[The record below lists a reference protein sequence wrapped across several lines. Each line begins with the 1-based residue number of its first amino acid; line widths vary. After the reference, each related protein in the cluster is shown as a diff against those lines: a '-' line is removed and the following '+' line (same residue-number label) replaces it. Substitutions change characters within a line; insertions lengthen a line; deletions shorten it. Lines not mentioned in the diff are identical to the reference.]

1 MRTKPEKNKNSPVR
15 ALTWQESAKSK
26 GFELPEEFEGV
37 KVVNFSYLDV
47 QMLENNIQKL
57 PAQCRVYGE
66 SEEHISELARS
77 IDAVGLKEA
86 AIATKDTLT
95 GDLMPLT
102 HHRLK
107 AYSELKRK
115 KIPCFEVEITP
126 YGQMSHSR
134 ILLDYIGPLGLNKEK
149 PPALPMSQADILA
162 YLNELHHT
170 FSQFGAYKQ
179 GSDVFEKGI
188 KKYLKKIVPTWT
200 EGNRTKVYNN
210 FMDGVRPRKMEP
222 LDSRKVA
229 SLLKDNSEDPG
240 WDLDKNIITHI
251 MKNESI
257 FPNSGALQK
266 LIYEESLSYSG
277 NDFQKKMSQ
286 VKIRLITYE
295 GSISGKSD
303 KKVKENRNAFKNTI
317 TNLNVHKNAQHI
329 FPWNVDE
336 IVVMP
341 QILQP
346 PTQKETKPVSFKWDA
361 AKQEFV

>member
-1 MRTKPEKNKNSPVR
+1 
-15 ALTWQESAKSK
+15 
-26 GFELPEEFEGV
+26 
-37 KVVNFSYLDV
+37 
-47 QMLENNIQKL
+47 
-57 PAQCRVYGE
+57 
-66 SEEHISELARS
+66 
-77 IDAVGLKEA
+77 
-86 AIATKDTLT
+86 
-95 GDLMPLT
+95 
-102 HHRLK
+102 
-107 AYSELKRK
+107 
-115 KIPCFEVEITP
+115 
-126 YGQMSHSR
+126 
-134 ILLDYIGPLGLNKEK
+134 
-149 PPALPMSQADILA
+149 
-162 YLNELHHT
+162 
-170 FSQFGAYKQ
+170 
-179 GSDVFEKGI
+179 
-188 KKYLKKIVPTWT
+188 
-200 EGNRTKVYNN
+200 
-210 FMDGVRPRKMEP
+210 
-222 LDSRKVA
+222 
-229 SLLKDNSEDPG
+229 
-240 WDLDKNIITHI
+240 